1 MYDTLGDIC
10 VVQQLWRFCFLLFNY
25 LENRK
30 TYGKSAIRYKMY
42 FIFLYNF
49 YSKEFSKTPKYEIS

>member
-1 MYDTLGDIC
+1 MRSATIMA
-10 VVQQLWRFCFLLFNY
+10 VFFLFNY